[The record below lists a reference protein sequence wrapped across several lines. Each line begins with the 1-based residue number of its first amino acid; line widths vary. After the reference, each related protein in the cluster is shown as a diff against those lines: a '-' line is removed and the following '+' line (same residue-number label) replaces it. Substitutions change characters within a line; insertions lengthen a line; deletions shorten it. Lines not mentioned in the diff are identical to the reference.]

1 MIGRLLL
8 VLIIAIGCIDTLEID
23 LPDERADRLVVEG
36 FVEKG
41 EQDYV
46 FFASVSTTQPVS
58 DAPAITRLPATID
71 ILANGLP
78 TIQIINGIPI
88 QIGIDEYHRQFGVA
102 QESVQFRLR
111 VNARGKVFEST
122 DQAIIPSPAEGQLS
136 FTQTRRNELNEIEN
150 IVQRPYIQLRVN
162 APLINDNGK
171 KVSMRWDV
179 SGVYQ
184 FVEIAWTDNPF
195 FQTKSCFVYD
205 RLTNSQFTVL
215 QGDEVNG
222 NTVEGFMIDEL
233 ILDTRF
239 YIGYYYTVLQ
249 RTLSDQAADYWNQIV
264 LSGSREGS
272 IFDVPAGRLSSNI
285 RVVEGEEED
294 VVGYFYG
301 TAVDTLRM
309 LVRGTDVDQPRSPC
323 PQEDTGDTTN
333 DPCCNCLLLH
343 NSTTDRPHFWEL

>member
-8 VLIIAIGCIDTLEID
+8 VMMLALGCIDTLDID
-23 LPDERADRLVVEG
+23 LPNDRADRLVVEG
-36 FVEKG
+36 FVERG
-41 EQDYV
+41 EHDYV

-58 DAPAITRLPATID
+58 EAPAITRLPATIN
-71 ILANGLP
+71 ILANGSP
-78 TIQIINGIPI
+78 TLEIINGVPT
-88 QIGIDEYHRQFGVA
+88 QIGIDEYHQQFGIV
-102 QESVQFRLR
+102 QETVQFRLR
-111 VNARGKVFEST
+111 VNVRGKVFEST
-122 DQAIIPSPAEGQLS
+122 DQAIIPSPAEGHLS
-136 FTQTRRNELNEIEN
+136 FTRTIRNELNEIEN

-162 APLINDNGK
+162 APLVNDEGA

-205 RLTNSQFTVL
+205 RLTNSQFSVL
-215 QGDEVNG
+215 QGDEVSG
-222 NTVEGFMIDEL
+222 DMVEGFMIDEL
-233 ILDTRF
+233 FLDSRF

-272 IFDVPAGRLSSNI
+272 IFDVPAGRLNSNI
-285 RVVEGEEED
+285 RVVDGEQED

-323 PQEDTGDTTN
+323 PQEDSGDTSS

-343 NSTTDRPHFWEL
+343 NSTTMRPHFWKL